1 MNTKGLAPMSLIGG
15 VVVLVLVAL
24 AIYFLG
30 GLFTKNK

>member
-1 MNTKGLAPMSLIGG
+1 MNAKELAPMSLIGG
-15 VVVLVLVAL
+15 IVVLALVAL